1 MKKRLQM
8 MFALLVRRRRH
19 NFGIL
24 YTRVLHLRPD

>member
-8 MFALLVRRRRH
+8 MFALLVRRH